1 MGQAMKKLLELLRRK
16 SEETGYPLYWLLFY
30 LPGFVLAVILI
41 PRPLKLCGYLALLVT
56 ELWEI
61 GMLHKVANRISIALL
76 SAIVMHPLI
85 VSLVHIFSTLFLW
98 IGVGKKLIIA
108 DDVLLRLRLG
118 YVIAAYVGI
127 MISVFLKRSDDSK

>member
-1 MGQAMKKLLELLRRK
+1 MKKLLYLLRRK

-41 PRPLKLCGYLALLVT
+41 PRPLALYGYLALLVT

-61 GMLHKVANRISIALL
+61 GMLHKVGNTTSIALL

-85 VSLVHIFSTLFLW
+85 VSLIHVLSALLLW
-98 IGVGKKLIIA
+98 IGAGKDLIIA

-118 YVIAAYVGI
+118 YVIAAYVAI
-127 MISVFLKRSDDSK
+127 TISVLLKRSNNEV